1 MMYHNPVLLKES
13 LEGLNVRRGGTYVD
27 FTFGG
32 GGHSAGILEVLGKG
46 KLIAFDQ
53 DPDAA
58 ANKPED
64 KRLLLVRGNFRYV
77 KNYLRFYGIEKI
89 DGALA
94 DLGVSSH
101 HFDVAERGFSFRF
114 DSKLDMRMNPEAE
127 QTAEDVLNRYEETG
141 LKNLFYRFGEIRNAS
156 HLASAICRWRTRQP
170 LQTSGH
176 LLEAIQ
182 DCIPVKNR
190 QKYLARVFQA
200 IRIEVNDELGSLEE
214 MLEDVTGFLR
224 EGARLVI
231 ITYHSL
237 EDRIVKN
244 YFRSGSSAG
253 KAEKDFYGNT
263 LSPFRLVNRSVIQP
277 QEEEINANPR
287 ARSAKLRI
295 AEKTNINGGAKQKY

>member
-1 MMYHNPVLLKES
+1 MYHNPVLLKES
-13 LEGLNVRRGGTYVD
+13 LDGLSVRRGGTYVD

-32 GGHSAGILEVLGKG
+32 GGHSAGILELLGKG

-58 ANKPED
+58 DNKPED
-64 KRLLLVRGNFRYV
+64 KRLLLIRGNFRYV

-114 DSKLDMRMNPEAE
+114 DHKLDMRMNPEAE
-127 QTAEDVLNRYEETG
+127 KTAEQVLNQYEESD
-141 LKNLFYRFGEIRNAS
+141 LRNLFYRFGEIRNAS
-156 HLASAICRWRTRQP
+156 RLASAICTQRRQEA
-170 LQTSGH
+170 LKTSGQ
-176 LLEAIQ
+176 LLEAIVE
-182 DCIPVKNR
+182 CIPVQSR
-190 QKYLARVFQA
+190 QKYLAKVFQSL
-200 IRIEVNDELGSLEE
+200 RIEVNDELGSLEE
-214 MLEDVTGFLR
+214 MLGNVTGFLK

-244 YFRSGSSAG
+244 YFRSGSLSG
-253 KAEKDFYGNT
+253 KVEKDFYGNT
-263 LSPFRLVNRSVIQP
+263 LSPFRLVNRNVIQP
-277 QEEEINANPR
+277 QEEEITANPR

-295 AEKTNINGGAKQKY
+295 AEKINVNGVAKQEY